1 MKRIDLK
8 GGVFIPL
15 LLALA
20 PTPSAQAGSGDSS
33 RFCHRRHRRNG
44 GERHGCPRPVSRQ
57 TGLNHFQRELAENR
71 ANSAL
76 SGSSRLDEIA
86 ARGVLRVGLSG
97 DYEPFSIG
105 CWYGSFACHVSP
117 GEARIGEI

>member
-20 PTPSAQAGSGDSS
+20 PTPSAQAGPATFRAFVIDDTAVTAVSVTDVLDQSAA
-33 RFCHRRHRRNG
+33 
-44 GERHGCPRPVSRQ
+44 RPVS
-57 TGLNHFQRELAENR
+57 TISSEELAENR
-71 ANSAL
+71 ANSGL

-97 DYEPFSIG
+97 DYEPFSIE
-105 CWYGSFACHVSP
+105 C
-117 GEARIGEI
+117 